1 MGSLRR
7 ASRSLHDHRI
17 VALAVLVGALTGL
30 SVAAFERVVRGG
42 IIDRLLDAPLAVQ
55 VVTPSHLDP
64 KARALVQE
72 LAKRTRPAPPH
83 LAEFHPGLFSK
94 LRGKFKR

>member
-1 MGSLRR
+1 M
-7 ASRSLHDHRI
+7 
-17 VALAVLVGALTGL
+17 
-30 SVAAFERVVRGG
+30 
-42 IIDRLLDAPLAVQ
+42 
-55 VVTPSHLDP
+55 TPTHLDP

-72 LAKRTRPAPPH
+72 LAKRVRPAPPH

>member
-1 MGSLRR
+1 MYDAIDGLQSAFNDSL
-7 ASRSLHDHRI
+7 
-17 VALAVLVGALTGL
+17 VAD
-30 SVAAFERVVRGG
+30 VAPDDLGCVRYLDLRV
-42 IIDRLLDAPLAVQ
+42 AVQ

-64 KARALVQE
+64 KSRALVQE

>member
-55 VVTPSHLDP
+55 VVTPVLGF
-64 KARALVQE
+64 AIAALTAFTATVIN
-72 LAKRTRPAPPH
+72 AINSPNTPATANTHHPISTR
-83 LAEFHPGLFSK
+83 
-94 LRGKFKR
+94 